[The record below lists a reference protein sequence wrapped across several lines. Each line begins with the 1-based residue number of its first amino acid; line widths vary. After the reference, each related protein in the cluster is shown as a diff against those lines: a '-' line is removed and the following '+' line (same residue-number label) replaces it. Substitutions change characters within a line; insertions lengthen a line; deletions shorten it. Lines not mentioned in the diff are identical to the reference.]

1 MSVGNVQCLTY
12 CQPIATL
19 TTRVIKVRA
28 AIFKGV
34 GTPLVIEKIEA
45 PKCGPTD
52 LILKVKNC
60 GICGSDLHM
69 TEATSIQPLPAGSVM
84 GHEFAGEVM
93 EVGSAVKGQ
102 WKSGDRVAGFPY
114 IRCGE
119 CAGCREGGNGFAVC
133 EKGVG
138 VGLGQSHG
146 AYAEF
151 VRIGANGAHRLP
163 DHMNF
168 QEGAMVEP
176 LAVGL
181 HAVDKAQMSRG
192 ATVLVIGAG
201 PVGLSVMLWAKFLGA
216 RHVIVSDKAELRSK
230 MAARFGA
237 TDAVD
242 PGKALIPQVEAIAG
256 KGPDIIF
263 ECVGAPGLINE
274 IMMIAPRN
282 CKIVVAGVCQ
292 QMDTIMP
299 LIGIVKE
306 LCLQFVLGYRSA
318 DFDFVIDMISKDR
331 VDVQH
336 MITDVV
342 TLDGLPAAFDALRK
356 PVHQCKVMLEN

>member
-1 MSVGNVQCLTY
+1 VAILMRLTINP
-12 CQPIATL
+12 QGEEL
-19 TTRVIKVRA
+19 RHLR
-28 AIFKGV
+28 
-34 GTPLVIEKIEA
+34 L
-45 PKCGPTD
+45 
-52 LILKVKNC
+52 
-60 GICGSDLHM
+60 DLHM

-93 EVGSAVKGQ
+93 EVGSAIKGQ
-102 WKSGDRVAGFPY
+102 WKVGERVAGFPY
-114 IRCGE
+114 IYCGE
-119 CAGCREGGNGFAVC
+119 CAGCRAAGTGFGVC
-133 EKGVG
+133 EKGIS

-151 VRIGANGAHRLP
+151 VRIGATGAHKLP
-163 DHMNF
+163 SVVNF
-168 QEGAMVEP
+168 HEGAMIEP
-176 LAVGL
+176 LSVGL
-181 HAVDKAQMSRG
+181 HAVDKAGMQRG

-216 RHVIVSDKAELRSK
+216 RHVIVSDRAELRAK

-242 PGKALIPQVEAIAG
+242 PSKALVPQVEAIAG

-274 IMMIAPRN
+274 TMMMAPRN

-292 QMDTIMP
+292 QMDMIMP
-299 LIGIVKE
+299 LMGIVKE
-306 LCLQFVLGYRSA
+306 LTLQFVLGYRPA
-318 DFDFVIDMISKDR
+318 DFDYVIDMIAKDR
-331 VDVQH
+331 VDVEH

-342 TLDGLPAAFDALRK
+342 NLDGLPAAFEALRK